1 MPASPTLLVAHEGKS
16 GSFVRW
22 LEELGLGD
30 FLSQY
35 PLAKLV
41 EWGWV
46 VPQYRVV
53 FPNQFFGCWINY
65 PELPWNPPDE
75 LKNYALLWDSDWFI
89 DNESEPLWFLDPVL
103 NPDEDCGRLFD
114 QFRHCASE
122 TTTPPAI
129 NHVRGYPI
137 KPYADYFYRWQ
148 GYALVEI
155 IQLSNMIS
163 PIFATPD
170 VLERAESIMRIAEQI
185 STNQLN
191 NPQEILILPQRWGG
205 LAPLMTWLDHFRS
218 MRGAILH
225 KFGTDFEAQQ
235 ALLVKGGKALA
246 AHFEITPEQ
255 LGLAIRHRLLGL
267 AAQWIPAKEI
277 SSRALWT
284 RRAWPIL
291 QEDIRL
297 AMSWLFQLTSKTIE
311 EHHTD
316 WTPSHMQYDG
326 WLALEEALP
335 YSVFQHQKKF
345 VQLAPHYLK
354 PFNELLI
361 VTRKYDEASLPGLVR
376 KLRKRNYA
384 FAGFLAAFHELHNQ
398 LNSPSF
404 NQHGIDFRELRPL
417 DHYSL
422 LAIRAEGCLRRELDS
437 LGKIR
442 EIDPKH
448 QGLASYVLK
457 LAELRYV
464 SAKVTGY
471 LSDKSRLGV
480 LTKLHDQRDDPLSAI
495 QAVHTGGTAV
505 DDQLTQAFLCS
516 MLARNY
522 FAHHDYLDQDLLH
535 SEKSGIMLCG
545 ILLTVLVLMDS
556 AE

>member
-65 PELPWNPPDE
+65 PELPRNPPDE

-255 LGLAIRHRLLGL
+255 LGLAIRDR
-267 AAQWIPAKEI
+267 QP
-277 SSRALWT
+277 
-284 RRAWPIL
+284 
-291 QEDIRL
+291 
-297 AMSWLFQLTSKTIE
+297 
-311 EHHTD
+311 
-316 WTPSHMQYDG
+316 
-326 WLALEEALP
+326 
-335 YSVFQHQKKF
+335 
-345 VQLAPHYLK
+345 
-354 PFNELLI
+354 
-361 VTRKYDEASLPGLVR
+361 
-376 KLRKRNYA
+376 
-384 FAGFLAAFHELHNQ
+384 
-398 LNSPSF
+398 
-404 NQHGIDFRELRPL
+404 
-417 DHYSL
+417 
-422 LAIRAEGCLRRELDS
+422 
-437 LGKIR
+437 
-442 EIDPKH
+442 
-448 QGLASYVLK
+448 
-457 LAELRYV
+457 
-464 SAKVTGY
+464 
-471 LSDKSRLGV
+471 
-480 LTKLHDQRDDPLSAI
+480 
-495 QAVHTGGTAV
+495 
-505 DDQLTQAFLCS
+505 
-516 MLARNY
+516 
-522 FAHHDYLDQDLLH
+522 
-535 SEKSGIMLCG
+535 
-545 ILLTVLVLMDS
+545 
-556 AE
+556 